1 MFKLNIMTVEE
12 RQKEIFKI
20 YSDLHDF
27 LREKGLTG
35 FDCMRV
41 KRTLSK
47 IKELDRERNIYYN
60 DKWKDYEGYSIEG
73 KNNVF
78 ETYEEAQLVEILE
91 KMFLPEEMENK
102 QINQKIFDLVSII
115 YKLTDYKS
123 KYFEF
128 KIKNNEDN

>member
-12 RQKEIFKI
+12 RQKEIIKI
-20 YSDLHDF
+20 NSDLHDF
-27 LREKGLTG
+27 LKEKGFDG
-35 FDCMRV
+35 FEIMRV
-41 KRTLSK
+41 KRTLGK

-73 KNNVF
+73 KDNVF

-91 KMFLPEEMENK
+91 RMFLPEEMENK

-123 KYFEF
+123 KYFQF

>member
-1 MFKLNIMTVEE
+1 MKTAEE
-12 RQKEIFKI
+12 REKEITEL
-20 YSDLHDF
+20 YSELHDF
-27 LREKGLTG
+27 LKGKGLTG

-41 KRTLSK
+41 KRTLGR
-47 IKELDRERNIYYN
+47 IKELDKERNIYYN
-60 DKWKDYEGYSIEG
+60 NEWKDYEGYSIQG

-91 KMFLPEEMENK
+91 RMFLPEEIEKK
-102 QINQKIFDLVSII
+102 QVSQKVFELVSII

-128 KIKNNEDN
+128 KLKDNENSI